1 MGNVVRSVSV
11 KVNLEELW
19 EAVTQIQKNLVK
31 LASSQSASSNESL
44 KDAIELVKLRIQA
57 VEQAIESADELEV
70 GSATSLADISVRVE
84 TIEQI
89 LWGEDK
95 AE

>member
-1 MGNVVRSVSV
+1 MGNIVRSVSV

-19 EAVTQIQKNLVK
+19 EAVTQIQKSLVK

-44 KDAIELVKLRIQA
+44 KDAVELVKLRIQA

-70 GSATSLADISVRVE
+70 GSATNLADIAVRVE

>member
-1 MGNVVRSVSV
+1 MGNIVRSVSV

-19 EAVTQIQKNLVK
+19 EAVESIQKNMVK
-31 LASSQSASSNESL
+31 LASSQSISSNESL
-44 KDAIELVKLRIQA
+44 KDAVELVKLRVQA
-57 VEQAIESADELEV
+57 VENAIESADELEV
-70 GSATSLADISVRVE
+70 GSATSLADIAVRVE